1 MKKIIV
7 ILLLSTLTIGC
18 KNNQKG
24 STTENIQVQVE
35 RKDDKKT
42 EKKKKKVLSPH
53 TSTMAMI
60 GDAHIHIDYSSPGV
74 RNRIVF
80 GGLLPY
86 DMVWQAGAHNAT
98 WFETNKDLTID
109 GKILKTGKYGFF
121 VIPSKEQ
128 WTIIFNTNWDQH
140 GKDEYDT
147 KEDVI
152 RFVVT
157 PTISENVTEHL
168 EYKVTNTRENE
179 GSVSLSWEKI
189 TVSFPI
195 KVNQ

>member
-18 KNNQKG
+18 KNNQKE
-24 STTENIQVQVE
+24 STTENKQVQVE
-35 RKDDKKT
+35 HEDDKKT
-42 EKKKKKVLSPH
+42 EKKKKVLSPH

-74 RNRIVF
+74 RNRIIF

-168 EYKVTNTRENE
+168 EYQVTNTKENE

>member
-1 MKKIIV
+1 MKKIII
-7 ILLLSTLTIGC
+7 ILLLSTLTVGC
-18 KNNQKG
+18 KNNRKG
-24 STTENIQVQVE
+24 PPTENKQVQVE
-35 RKDDKKT
+35 HKEDKKT
-42 EKKKKKVLSPH
+42 EKKKKVLSPH

-74 RNRIVF
+74 RDRIVF

-109 GKILKTGKYGFF
+109 GKTLKTGKYGFF

-152 RFVVT
+152 RFVVI

-168 EYKVTNTRENE
+168 EYKVTNTKENE

-195 KVNQ
+195 KINQ